1 MRKII
6 KETIITLA
14 IFAASFLI
22 LAQVPWTKIFRV
34 EQIRENTQKKL
45 GDIYWS
51 YFKLNSTVSS
61 DSLLISRVD
70 SITKVVCSF
79 DSTFYS
85 KVQLHIIET
94 SDVNAFALPD
104 NHLVINTGLINFCNS
119 DDELAGII
127 AHEIAHMEL
136 NHVMQKLAKEIGIAT
151 IISISSGSAGE
162 MVMQTARLFTSGAY
176 DRKLEKE
183 ADLEA
188 VKILNKAGIN
198 QNGLANFMERLSSKE
213 DNFEIVEW
221 LSTHPDSKERAKYI
235 RDAKQDSTLVI
246 K

>member
-14 IFAASFLI
+14 IFAASFLL

-51 YFKLNSTVSS
+51 YFKLNSTVYS
-61 DSLLISRVD
+61 DSILISRVD

-79 DSTFYS
+79 DSTFYPNV
-85 KVQLHIIET
+85 KLHIIET
-94 SDVNAFALPD
+94 SDINAFALPD
-104 NHLVINTGLINFCNS
+104 NHLVVNTGLIDFCTS
-119 DDELAGII
+119 DAELAGII

-188 VKILNKAGIN
+188 VRILSKAGIDK
-198 QNGLANFMERLSSKE
+198 NGLANFMERLSSTE
-213 DNFEIVEW
+213 NNLEIIEW

-235 RDAKQDSTLVI
+235 RGAKH
-246 K
+246 

>member
-104 NHLVINTGLINFCNS
+104 NHLVINTGLIDFCNS

-136 NHVMQKLAKEIGIAT
+136 NHVMQKLVKEIGIAT

-188 VKILNKAGIN
+188 VRILNKAGIN

-235 RDAKQDSTLVI
+235 RDAKQDSNLVI